1 VNLIKKT
8 FLKTLEWRKG
18 QTMTESA
25 LIVAAVAIV
34 VFVTYAKMG
43 QFIGGGPTWRSL
55 RLALQFGI

>member
-1 VNLIKKT
+1 MNFIKKM
-8 FLKTLEWRKG
+8 FLKTLEWHKG

-43 QFIGGGPTWRSL
+43 QFIGSGPTWRSL